1 VHVDRHYASPA
12 QVGEG
17 GAVGVGSRSGKP
29 TQVGMN
35 RHRDHLERALRGSPR
50 VYRTRKGGC
59 VARKKRKKVAAFVP
73 ARKRESGFGCP
84 YVGYAVA
91 EVARRRLVSNTLAN
105 GAPKRATAGVNGDL
119 VRGNRLR

>member
-1 VHVDRHYASPA
+1 M
-12 QVGEG
+12 
-17 GAVGVGSRSGKP
+17 GSRSGKP

-35 RHRDHLERALRGSPR
+35 RHRDHLERTLRGSPR
-50 VYRTRKGGC
+50 VYRTRKSGC

-73 ARKRESGFGCP
+73 ARKREPGLGCP

-105 GAPKRATAGVNGDL
+105 GAPKRATTGVNGGL
-119 VRGNRLR
+119 ARSKRRR